1 LGGARTAIA
10 ERVHAL
16 ITQQREQYNWQFIF
30 LGANIDAVHVG
41 SRIGVP
47 QAMAMTYNA
56 DDDDAVHATY
66 ASAGQAI
73 LRRRAGRPMR
83 FSDEDR
89 RQARGGAKKKTKTK
103 KKKKKK

>member
-66 ASAGQAI
+66 ASAGRAMF
-73 LRRRAGRPMR
+73 RGRAGRAMD
-83 FSDEDR
+83 FTEDER
-89 RQARGGAKKKTKTK
+89 RQARGGSKKNTK
-103 KKKKKK
+103 KKN